1 MNRNAIPTK
10 INKYNVYAK
19 GNKLLGRGDEMELP
33 KFETSGETVS
43 GAGLLGEIEDPTVGY
58 FTNQTMDVPFRVLDQ
73 DAVDMLDMTKAVQLE
88 IRGAQQT
95 TDSEGNIVFRSMR
108 VVVRGRANSFT
119 PGKLKNGSTMDTAIS
134 ISVLYILIE
143 LDGESMVELDKLNEG
158 FKIRGVDQ
166 LADIK
171 EMS

>member
-1 MNRNAIPTK
+1 
-10 INKYNVYAK
+10 
-19 GNKLLGRGDEMELP
+19 
-33 KFETSGETVS
+33 
-43 GAGLLGEIEDPTVGY
+43 
-58 FTNQTMDVPFRVLDQ
+58 
-73 DAVDMLDMTKAVQLE
+73 MLDMTKAVQLE
-88 IRGAQQT
+88 VRGAQQT

>member
-43 GAGLLGEIEDPTVGY
+43 GAGILGEIEDPTVGY

-73 DAVDMLDMTKAVQLE
+73 DAVDMLDMTKAIQLE
-88 IRGAQQT
+88 IRGA
-95 TDSEGNIVFRSMR
+95 
-108 VVVRGRANSFT
+108 
-119 PGKLKNGSTMDTAIS
+119 
-134 ISVLYILIE
+134 
-143 LDGESMVELDKLNEG
+143 
-158 FKIRGVDQ
+158 
-166 LADIK
+166 
-171 EMS
+171 

>member
-1 MNRNAIPTK
+1 MSGNAIPTK

-33 KFETSGETVS
+33 KFETPGETVS
-43 GAGLLGEIEDPTVGY
+43 GAGILGEIDDPTVGY

-73 DAVDMLDMTKAVQLE
+73 AAVDMLDMTKAVQLE

-95 TDSEGNIVFRSMR
+95 TDSYGNIVFRNMR
-108 VVVRGRANSFT
+108 VVVRGRSNSFT

-134 ISVLYILIE
+134 ISILYILIE
-143 LDGESMVELDKLNEG
+143 LDGESMVELDKLNEV
-158 FKIRGVDQ
+158 FKIRGVDM
-166 LADIK
+166 LAEIK
-171 EMS
+171 EMC

>member
-1 MNRNAIPTK
+1 MSGNAIPTK

-33 KFETSGETVS
+33 KFETPGETVS
-43 GAGLLGEIEDPTVGY
+43 GAGILGEIDDPTVGY

-73 DAVDMLDMTKAVQLE
+73 AAVDMLDMTKAVQLE

-95 TDSEGNIVFRSMR
+95 TDSEGNIV
-108 VVVRGRANSFT
+108 VVRGRPNSFT

-134 ISVLYILIE
+134 LSILYILIE
-143 LDGESMVELDKLNEG
+143 LDGESMVELDKLNEV
-158 FKIRGVDQ
+158 FKIRGVDM
-166 LADIK
+166 LAEIK
-171 EMS
+171 EMC